1 MSTSERQEALE
12 RENSELRERL
22 REAESVL
29 DAIQHGQV
37 DAVIV
42 SNDGEDRVFTL
53 QGADHPYRVLVE
65 SMSEGAATLNG
76 DGVILYAN
84 PRLAELLAISRTDLM
99 GTRISDW
106 AEADDA
112 ALLAGMVRQ
121 SRGKPVSGEM
131 KMRTKEGST
140 VPVHASLSPLFLE
153 GEHFCCAIVTDQS
166 LAEHHQ
172 ALEEAARRIREANEQ
187 LRQADQ
193 RKDEFLATLAHE
205 LRNPLAP
212 IRNAAHIIR
221 LLEDGNVRLGQA
233 RQMIERQV
241 THMTRLVDDLLELS
255 RITLGRLRLRKRTE
269 SLSAVLAD
277 VTEGARSGTRLQHEL
292 RVDIPAD
299 ELPVNGDAVRLSQAI
314 SNVIENAV
322 KYTPEGGIIDV
333 RACREGDQAVV
344 RIRDTG
350 IGIGEKVLPRI
361 FDMFEQGDGDDSRQS
376 GGLGIGLALTRSIIE
391 LHGGTIEAASA
402 GRGHGSEFVIRLPL
416 DRPASADVQL
426 TQEVVPAQMPQGVL
440 IVDDNVDAAESLR
453 VSLELSGHVAKAVH
467 AGEAALDALNDF
479 RPDLVLLDI
488 GLPDIDGYEVARR
501 LRQRWGAACP
511 KLVALSGWGRSEDK
525 QRATE
530 AGIDDYLTK
539 PVHPSVV
546 ARIVA
551 ENAAGKGGQPLLSPS
566 PQARRS
572 EG

>member
-1 MSTSERQEALE
+1 MSTAGRQEVLE

-22 REAESVL
+22 QEAESVL
-29 DAIQHGQV
+29 HAIQHGHV

-42 SNDGEDRVFTL
+42 SDNGEDRVFTL
-53 QGADHPYRVLVE
+53 QGADHPYKVLVE
-65 SMSEGAATLNG
+65 SMSEGAATLNA

-84 PRLAELLAISRTDLM
+84 PRLADLLAVPRTELT

-106 AEADDA
+106 AEGQDA
-112 ALLAGMVRQ
+112 VVLTGMVSQ
-121 SRGKPVSGEM
+121 SRDQAVSGEL

-140 VPVHASLSPLFLE
+140 VPVQASMSPLYLE
-153 GEHFCCAIVTDQS
+153 GEHFCCAIITDQS

-172 ALEEAARRIREANEQ
+172 ALEAAARRIREANEQ

-221 LLEDGNVRLGQA
+221 ILEDGNVRLGQA

-255 RITLGRLRLRKRTE
+255 RITLGRLRLRKQTE

-292 RVDIPAD
+292 QVDLPDD
-299 ELPVNGDAVRLSQAI
+299 ELLVSGDAVRLSQAI
-314 SNVIENAV
+314 SNVIDNAV
-322 KYTPEGGIIDV
+322 KYTPEGGTIEV

-350 IGIGEKVLPRI
+350 IGISEEALPRI
-361 FDMFEQGDGDDSRQS
+361 FDMFEQGDGDERRQC
-376 GGLGIGLALTRSIIE
+376 GGLGIGLALTRSIVE

-402 GRGHGSEFVIRLPL
+402 GRGRGSEFIIRLPL
-416 DRPASADVQL
+416 DRSASA
-426 TQEVVPAQMPQGVL
+426 EVRSPEEGLPARLSRGVL

-453 VSLELSGHVAKAVH
+453 VSLEFFGHVARAVH
-467 AGEAALDALNDF
+467 AGEAALDELDDF
-479 RPDLVLLDI
+479 HPDFVLLDI

-501 LRQRWGAACP
+501 LRRRWGAACP
-511 KLVALSGWGRSEDK
+511 KLVALSGFGRKEDK
-525 QRATE
+525 QRETE
-530 AGIDDYLTK
+530 AGIDAYLTK
-539 PVHPSVV
+539 PVHPSVI
-546 ARIVA
+546 ARMVA
-551 ENAAGKGGQPLLSPS
+551 EDADGSGTGTRSPDTAG
-566 PQARRS
+566 AR
-572 EG
+572 E

>member
-1 MSTSERQEALE
+1 MSTAGRQEALE

-22 REAESVL
+22 QEAESVL
-29 DAIQHGQV
+29 HAIQHGHV

-42 SNDGEDRVFTL
+42 SDNGEDRVFTL
-53 QGADHPYRVLVE
+53 QGADHPYKVLVE
-65 SMSEGAATLNG
+65 SMSEGAATLNA

-84 PRLAELLAISRTDLM
+84 PKLADLLAVRRTELT
-99 GTRISDW
+99 GTPLSEW
-106 AEADDA
+106 AEGQDA
-112 ALLAGMVRQ
+112 VVLTGMVSQ
-121 SRGKPVSGEM
+121 SRDQAVSGEL
-131 KMRTKEGST
+131 KMRTRAGSI
-140 VPVHASLSPLFLE
+140 VPVQASLSPLFLE
-153 GEHFCCAIVTDQS
+153 GEHFCCAIITDQS

-172 ALEEAARRIREANEQ
+172 ALEQAAERIRAANEQ

-221 LLEDGNVRLGQA
+221 VLEDGNARLGQA

-255 RITLGRLRLRKRTE
+255 RITLGRLRLRKQTE

-277 VTEGARSGTRLQHEL
+277 VTEGARSGTRLWHEL
-292 RVDIPAD
+292 RVDLPDD
-299 ELPVNGDAVRLSQAI
+299 ELLVSGDAVRLSQAI
-314 SNVIENAV
+314 SNVIDNAV
-322 KYTPEGGIIDV
+322 KYTPEGGTIEV
-333 RACREGDQAVV
+333 CACREEDQAVV

-350 IGIGEKVLPRI
+350 IGISEEALPRI
-361 FDMFEQGDGDDSRQS
+361 FDMFEQGDGDERRQS
-376 GGLGIGLALTRSIIE
+376 GGLGIGLALTRSIVE

-402 GRGHGSEFVIRLPL
+402 GRGRGSEFVIRLPL
-416 DRPASADVQL
+416 DRSAAA
-426 TQEVVPAQMPQGVL
+426 EVCSPEEGPTARLSQGVL

-453 VSLELSGHVAKAVH
+453 VSLELFGHVARAVH
-467 AGEAALDALNDF
+467 AGEAALEELDDF

-501 LRQRWGAACP
+501 LRQRWGADCP
-511 KLVALSGWGRSEDK
+511 KLVALSGFGRKEDK

-530 AGIDDYLTK
+530 AGIDAYLTK
-539 PVHPSVV
+539 PVHPSVI
-546 ARIVA
+546 ARMVA
-551 ENAAGKGGQPLLSPS
+551 EDAAGSGTGARSPD
-566 PQARRS
+566 AAGVR
-572 EG
+572 E